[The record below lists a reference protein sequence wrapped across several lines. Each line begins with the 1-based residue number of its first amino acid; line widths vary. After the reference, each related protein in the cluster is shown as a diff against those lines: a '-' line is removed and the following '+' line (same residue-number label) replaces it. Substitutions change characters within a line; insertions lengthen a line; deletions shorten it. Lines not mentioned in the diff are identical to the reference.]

1 MNNRVIRR
9 RQSGQGMTEYLI
21 ILALVGIAAI
31 AVYSF
36 FGQTVRSEMGA
47 ISSQLAGQ
55 PAKPGLDSA
64 KAASGNANT
73 EGTNQYN
80 LATYN
85 SEDTSLKGGGKGD

>member
-36 FGQTVRSEMGA
+36 FGRTVRGQMAS
-47 ISSQLAGQ
+47 ITSQLAGNAGTNGQ
-55 PAKPGLDSA
+55 TQAQAGA
-64 KAASGNANT
+64 TGANT
-73 EGTNQYN
+73 EASTQYN
-80 LATYN
+80 LKNYKTNAANAGQT
-85 SEDTSLKGGGKGD
+85 GD